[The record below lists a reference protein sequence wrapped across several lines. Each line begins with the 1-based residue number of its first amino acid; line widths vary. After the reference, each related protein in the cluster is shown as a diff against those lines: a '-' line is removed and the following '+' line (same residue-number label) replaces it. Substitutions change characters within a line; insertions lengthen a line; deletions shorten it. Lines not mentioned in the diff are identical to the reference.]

1 MTNNDELE
9 RQKFEEWFKCRA
21 IAMKSQG
28 LGLIT
33 ISRLRQKQWEAYRAA
48 WNTRAEMEKSDD

>member
-1 MTNNDELE
+1 MTDDLCMA
-9 RQKFEEWFKCRA
+9 KFEEWFKGRA

-33 ISRLRQKQWEAYRAA
+33 ISRLRQKQWEAYLAA